1 MFITNGIPAVLIK
14 NNRNESEYYDDQD
27 KTEQDIVVCPYNV
40 DQEVRFGVYTIPEAK
55 GYYIIKRD
63 VDVREGDQLI
73 FNNRTYSIL
82 DVRDNWIFN
91 KIVNYIV
98 AVK

>member
-14 NNRNESEYYDDQD
+14 NNRNVSEYYDDQD

-40 DQEVRFGVYTIPEAK
+40 DQSVRFGVYTIPEAK
-55 GYYIIKRD
+55 GYYIIKKE

-82 DVRDNWIFN
+82 DVKDNWIFN

>member
-40 DQEVRFGVYTIPEAK
+40 DQDIKFGVYTIPEAK

-82 DVRDNWIFN
+82 DVKDNWIFN

>member
-1 MFITNGIPAVLIK
+1 MKTK
-14 NNRNESEYYDDQD
+14 DDQLS
-27 KTEQDIVVCPYNV
+27 
-40 DQEVRFGVYTIPEAK
+40 VRFGVYTIPEAK
-55 GYYIIKRD
+55 GYYIIKKD

-82 DVRDNWIFN
+82 DVKDNWIFN

>member
-27 KTEQDIVVCPYNV
+27 KIEQDIVVCPYNV
-40 DQEVRFGVYTIPEAK
+40 DQDVRFGTYTIPEAK
-55 GYYIIKRD
+55 GYYIIKKE
-63 VDVREGDQLI
+63 VDVKEGDQLI

-82 DVRDNWIFN
+82 DVKDNWIFN

>member
-14 NNRNESEYYDDQD
+14 NNRNVSEYYDDQD

-40 DQEVRFGVYTIPEAK
+40 DQSVRFGVYTIPEAK
-55 GYYIIKRD
+55 GYYIIKKD

-82 DVRDNWIFN
+82 DVKDNWIFN

>member
-14 NNRNESEYYDDQD
+14 NNRNVSEYYDDQD

-40 DQEVRFGVYTIPEAK
+40 DQSVRFGVYTIPEAK
-55 GYYIIKRD
+55 GYYIIKKE

>member
-14 NNRNESEYYDDQD
+14 NNRNVSEYYDDQD
-27 KTEQDIVVCPYNV
+27 KVEQDIVVCPYNV
-40 DQEVRFGVYTIPEAK
+40 DQSVRFGVYTIPEAK
-55 GYYIIKRD
+55 GYYIIKKD

-82 DVRDNWIFN
+82 DVKDNWIFN